1 MKVAHALRRT
11 AVKSLSPAPEP
22 HNHIIRPPKRIDR
35 ALRGTIITNIALALL
50 GAITGIL
57 CARLLGP
64 SGEGELTAIQA
75 WPTTLGTI
83 AILGLDF
90 SVVYFI
96 SRQQDRGRQLTSTA
110 ILVAL
115 ASVLAM
121 DTVAWFALPFLLSAQ
136 SPQVVSAA
144 QVFLLFGLI
153 YALVAIPRGSLRG
166 AKDFTTW
173 NLSRI
178 APGLAWLCIL
188 VISRLDGHANAIPI
202 SRLYMAGFFICGLP
216 FLFISDQRLK
226 GPLKPDI
233 HLAPKLLRFG
243 LPTAL
248 TSLPQTVNLQLDQL
262 LMVEFLPARSLGLYV
277 IAVSWSSAVSP
288 LLSAIGSVLSPNV
301 AAERDT
307 RRQAQ
312 LLTALLQGGA
322 IVAILMSALVM
333 LLTPVGLPLI
343 FGPRFASSIPSALV
357 LVPAG
362 AIFAWAGIA
371 EEGLRGLGRPT
382 IILIAEISAAVITV
396 AALPIL
402 LHEYGIFGAAIATL
416 LGYSAIAAFCV
427 VAISR
432 STHVAIRS
440 LVIPSWPTTK
450 SLLLR
455 SVSFVLGWDRIRHGG
470 RHRKGKLG

>member
-1 MKVAHALRRT
+1 MRVVYAHRRT
-11 AVKSLSPAPEP
+11 TVKSLSAAPEP
-22 HNHIIRPPKRIDR
+22 HDHIIRPRKGLDR
-35 ALRGTIITNIALALL
+35 ALSGTIITNIALALL
-50 GAITGIL
+50 GAVTGIL

-64 SGEGELTAIQA
+64 SGEGKLTAIQA

-115 ASVLAM
+115 APVLVM

-144 QVFLLFGLI
+144 RVFLLIGLI
-153 YALVAIPRGSLRG
+153 YVLVVIPRGSLRG
-166 AKDFTTW
+166 AKEFTTW

-178 APGLAWLCIL
+178 TPSLAWLCIL
-188 VISRLDGHANAIPI
+188 VTSRLDGHASAIPL
-202 SRLYMAGFFICGLP
+202 SRLYLAAVFICGLP

-226 GPLKPDI
+226 GPLKPDV
-233 HLAPKLLRFG
+233 HLAPKMLRFG

-262 LMVEFLPARSLGLYV
+262 LMVEFLPSRSLGLYV
-277 IAVSWSSAVSP
+277 IAVSWSGAAAP
-288 LLSAIGSVLSPNV
+288 LLSAIGSVLYPNV
-301 AAERDT
+301 SAERDT

-312 LLTALLQGGA
+312 LLAASLQGGV
-322 IVAILMSALVM
+322 IVAVLTSALFM
-333 LLTPVGLPLI
+333 LLAPVGLPFV

-382 IILIAEISAAVITV
+382 IILIAEISAAVVTV
-396 AALPIL
+396 ATLPVL
-402 LHEYGIFGAAIATL
+402 LHEYGIFGAAVASL

-427 VAISR
+427 VVISR

-455 SVSFVLGWDRIRHGG
+455 SVSFVLKGDRIRNGG
-470 RHRKGKLG
+470 RHRK